1 MQLYRLLGAVSFT
14 AMLLVSV
21 AHATPPEQPGQSQN
35 GPPGPQGNPG
45 PQGAPGAQGP
55 QGPAGPQGEPGP
67 AGPQGDTGAA
77 GPQGEHGIAGKD
89 GKNGKNADA
98 DDGIAL
104 GLAMAAP
111 TWLGDRENFAVTGNW
126 GSFEDQHA
134 FAATGV
140 MRIDGG
146 LSVNAGLGFAPDSGQ
161 FGYRAGARVGW

>member
-45 PQGAPGAQGP
+45 PKGDQGA

-67 AGPQGDTGAA
+67 AGPQGE
-77 GPQGEHGIAGKD
+77 QGIAGKD

-140 MRIDGG
+140 MRIEGG

>member
-1 MQLYRLLGAVSFT
+1 MQLYRLLGAVSVT

-45 PQGAPGAQGP
+45 PKGDQGA

-67 AGPQGDTGAA
+67 AGPQGE
-77 GPQGEHGIAGKD
+77 QGIAGKD

-111 TWLGDRENFAVTGNW
+111 TWLGDRENFALTGNW

-140 MRIDGG
+140 MRIEGG

>member
-1 MQLYRLLGAVSFT
+1 MQLYRLLGAVSVT

-45 PQGAPGAQGP
+45 PKGDQGA

-67 AGPQGDTGAA
+67 AGPQGE
-77 GPQGEHGIAGKD
+77 QGIAGKD

-140 MRIDGG
+140 MRIEGG